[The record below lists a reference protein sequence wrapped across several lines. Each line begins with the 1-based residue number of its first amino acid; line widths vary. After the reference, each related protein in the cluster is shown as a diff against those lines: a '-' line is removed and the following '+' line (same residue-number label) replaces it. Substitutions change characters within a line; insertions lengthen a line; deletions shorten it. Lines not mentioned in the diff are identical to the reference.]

1 MKRIATLTLNPT
13 IDASYDVDRVI
24 PTHKIRT
31 RNERYEPGGGGINVA
46 RVFCRLGGAVECLYL
61 AGGPTG
67 IAFDGLIA
75 DLGLPHRSI
84 AIAEPTRVASA
95 VHESESAKEFRFV
108 PAGPTI
114 SPEECAR
121 TLELLREVECDY
133 FVASGSLPPGIAE
146 DFYVRAASIMRER
159 GIAFV
164 LDTSGAALGRTLSA
178 GGVHLVKPSAGELRQ
193 LTGRAL
199 ETPEDIGEA
208 AMAIVHEGQAELVA
222 VTLGHNGAVLARAEG
237 TTFLPAIAIEA
248 RSAVGAGDSFLATM
262 LFALAS
268 GRDPVDA
275 FRYGMAGGA
284 ASVLNPGTGLAHPD
298 DIARLFAMVGAGVA
312 HAKD

>member
-61 AGGPTG
+61 SGGGTG
-67 IAFDGLIA
+67 AAFDGLL
-75 DLGLPHRSI
+75 DDMGLPRR
-84 AIAEPTRVASA
+84 AVTIAEPTRVASA
-95 VHESESAKEFRFV
+95 VHEAETGKEFRFV

-114 SPEECAR
+114 SEAEGAAC
-121 TLELLREVECDY
+121 LDLLREIDCDY
-133 FVASGSLPPGIAE
+133 FVASGSLPPGIAD
-146 DFYVRAASIMRER
+146 DFYVRAGAIMRER
-159 GIAFV
+159 GIPLV
-164 LDTSGAALGRTLSA
+164 LDTSGDALKATLAA
-178 GGVHLVKPSAGELRQ
+178 GGVYLVKPSAGELRQ
-193 LTGRAL
+193 FTGAAL
-199 ETPEDIGEA
+199 ETPDEIGEA
-208 AMAIVHEGQAELVA
+208 AMAIVAAGQAELVA
-222 VTLGHNGAVLARAEG
+222 TTLGHKGAVLAQASG
-237 TTFLPAIAIEA
+237 ITFVPALEIEA

-262 LFALAS
+262 LFALS
-268 GRDPVDA
+268 EGRDPVEA

-298 DIARLFAMVGAGVA
+298 DIERLFAQVA
-312 HAKD
+312 PA

>member
-61 AGGPTG
+61 SGGGTG
-67 IAFDGLIA
+67 AAFDGLLD
-75 DLGLPHRSI
+75 DLNLPRRRI
-84 AIAEPTRVASA
+84 EIAEPTRVASA
-95 VHESESAKEFRFV
+95 VHESETGQEFRFV

-114 SPEECAR
+114 SAEECAR
-121 TLELLREVECDY
+121 CLDALRAIECDY
-133 FVASGSLPPGIAE
+133 FVASGSLPPGIAP
-146 DFYVRAASIMRER
+146 DFYVRAGEIMRAR
-159 GIAFV
+159 GIPLV
-164 LDTSGAALGRTLSA
+164 LDTSGAALKATLTA

-193 LTGRAL
+193 FTGRAL
-199 ETPEDIGEA
+199 ESTEEIAAA
-208 AMAIVHEGQAELVA
+208 AMAIVRADQAELVA
-222 VTLGHNGAVLARAEG
+222 VTLGHKGAVLARAEG
-237 TTFLPAIAIEA
+237 TTFVPAIDIEA
-248 RSAVGAGDSFLATM
+248 KSAVGAGDSFLAAM

-268 GRDPVDA
+268 GRDPVEA

-284 ASVLNPGTGLAHPD
+284 ASVLTPGTGLAHPE
-298 DIARLFAMVGAGVA
+298 DIERLFAMVAPA
-312 HAKD
+312 